1 MCLIRVGAKFCRTVA
16 MFPSPCFNAHFEVSH
31 QKCVMEMPNLETS
44 PLIHQNVF
52 FTLTWVGFWK
62 RVNANNGR
70 SKCICQTNLSMRKKK
85 SCDFVLWY
93 GKTWLTSG
101 TISFHSIWN
110 VMVIMICTS
119 KVCRQSISVLL
130 PPRIVIR
137 PCSPTTFIVFRLF
150 TLRHKSFIKY
160 ENYYIQWLF
169 VIFSGSLSGIG
180 MGIFQKCCIRI
191 FGLIKKQILE
201 YLFI

>member
-1 MCLIRVGAKFCRTVA
+1 MCNGNGKFRNQSLNSPKRFFLHSLELVFEKGLMRIMEGRNLFAKQIC
-16 MFPSPCFNAHFEVSH
+16 PCA
-31 QKCVMEMPNLETS
+31 
-44 PLIHQNVF
+44 
-52 FTLTWVGFWK
+52 
-62 RVNANNGR
+62 
-70 SKCICQTNLSMRKKK
+70 KKK

-110 VMVIMICTS
+110 VMVIMICAS

-137 PCSPTTFIVFRLF
+137 PCSPTAFIVFRLL